1 MSAPDFAVVGG
12 GIVGCSLAAFL
23 AEAGARVV
31 VYEREA
37 IAAGA
42 SGRNSGVVQH
52 PLDPALVELYE
63 ESVEHYATLGR
74 GFELPADP
82 VGLLLVTD
90 DPERLEPEPS
100 EFPELRPTLLEGA
113 ALRAAEP
120 ALADGLAAW
129 RLDTGRPVP
138 PAAAANAFATRA
150 REAGAEFRIGE
161 PAFLALD
168 GARATGV
175 TVAGEHHPAGAVAIA
190 AGPWTPQALD
200 RGPAPFIRALWGV
213 VVELE
218 LPAAP
223 RHVLE
228 ETGIKALTQAA
239 GAPSV
244 LFSAVTARGIS
255 AVGSTF
261 TLEKPDPE
269 ALAPGVLENATRFL
283 PGLRGVKPRGVR
295 ACARPSSA
303 DGWPFLGPLPGLEG
317 VSVASGHG
325 AWGITLGPASA
336 RLVADQLLGRPAEIP
351 PALAAGRTYSAYDGL
366 SVTSGPVG
374 VVGPVVDVSGAEV
387 VSGVLAA
394 VSVESVV
401 GFLDAGSSRLKI
413 SRLAPVP

>member
-1 MSAPDFAVVGG
+1 VSDAPDFAVVGG

-23 AEAGARVV
+23 AEAGASVV

-52 PLDPALVELYE
+52 PLDPMLVSLYE

-74 GFELPADP
+74 GFSLPVDP
-82 VGLLLVTD
+82 VGVLLVTD
-90 DPERLEPEPS
+90 DPDNLEPEPS

-120 ALADGLAAW
+120 TLADGLVAW
-129 RLDTGRPVP
+129 RLETGRPVP
-138 PAAAANAFATRA
+138 PAAAANAFAARA

-161 PAFLALD
+161 SAFLAVEN
-168 GARATGV
+168 GRAAGV
-175 TVAGEHHPAGAVAIA
+175 TVAGELHPAGAVAVA
-190 AGPWTPQALD
+190 AGPWTPEAFIK
-200 RGPAPFIRALWGV
+200 GPGPLIRALWGV

-218 LPAAP
+218 LPDAP

-228 ETGIKALTQAA
+228 ETGIKALTQKE

-261 TLEKPDPE
+261 TAERPDPV
-269 ALAPGVLENATRFL
+269 ALAPTLLENATRFL
-283 PGLRGVKPRGVR
+283 PGLKGLTPRGVR

-303 DGWPFLGPLPGLEG
+303 DGLPFLGAWPGLEG

-351 PALAAGRTYSAYDGL
+351 PALSAARTGC
-366 SVTSGPVG
+366 
-374 VVGPVVDVSGAEV
+374 
-387 VSGVLAA
+387 
-394 VSVESVV
+394 
-401 GFLDAGSSRLKI
+401 R
-413 SRLAPVP
+413 

>member
-1 MSAPDFAVVGG
+1 VSGASDFAVIGG

-23 AEAGARVV
+23 AETGASVV

-52 PLDPALVELYE
+52 PLDPALVSLYE

-82 VGLLLVTD
+82 VGVLLVTD
-90 DPERLEPEPS
+90 DPDNLEPEPS

-120 ALADGLAAW
+120 TLADGLVAW
-129 RLDTGRPVP
+129 RLETGRPVP

-161 PAFLALD
+161 PAFLEVD
-168 GARATGV
+168 NGRAAGV
-175 TVAGEHHPAGAVAIA
+175 TVAGELHPAGAVALA
-190 AGPWTPQALD
+190 AGPWTPIV
-200 RGPAPFIRALWGV
+200 PVSPLWGV

-218 LPAAP
+218 LPDAP

-228 ETGIKALTQAA
+228 ETGIKALTQKA

-255 AVGSTF
+255 AIGSTF
-261 TLEKPDPE
+261 TTEQPDPV
-269 ALAPGVLENATRFL
+269 ALAPTLLENATRFL
-283 PGLRGVKPRGVR
+283 PGLAGLTPRGVR

-351 PALAAGRTYSAYDGL
+351 PALSA
-366 SVTSGPVG
+366 SR
-374 VVGPVVDVSGAEV
+374 
-387 VSGVLAA
+387 VL
-394 VSVESVV
+394 
-401 GFLDAGSSRLKI
+401 
-413 SRLAPVP
+413 